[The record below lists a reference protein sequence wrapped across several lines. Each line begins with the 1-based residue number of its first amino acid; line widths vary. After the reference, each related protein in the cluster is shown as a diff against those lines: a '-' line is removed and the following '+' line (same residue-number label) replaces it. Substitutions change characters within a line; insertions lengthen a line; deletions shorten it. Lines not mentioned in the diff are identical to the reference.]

1 MRALLSFV
9 LNNDQSAE
17 CCFVLKQYFV
27 LAVLVY
33 FSCKQLLSYIAYF
46 CCRCLCY
53 LAMFHAHL
61 QVVEVVLMIIL
72 VVQYLMVELHVA
84 LIKM

>member
-1 MRALLSFV
+1 
-9 LNNDQSAE
+9 
-17 CCFVLKQYFV
+17 
-27 LAVLVY
+27 
-33 FSCKQLLSYIAYF
+33 
-46 CCRCLCY
+46 
-53 LAMFHAHL
+53 MFHAHL